1 MPAPE
6 TPERTDPVED
16 RVVAEML
23 AAIAYGE
30 RLGAKRAQ
38 DAVRLAPDARS
49 ASLQQHIADRERQN
63 SDLVEARLGEVG
75 GEGMIDRYQP
85 FLDAF
90 FEHTEP
96 TDWVEAQTFHY

>member
-1 MPAPE
+1 MVQGE
-6 TPERTDPVED
+6 TTDGT
-16 RVVAEML
+16 VVAEVI

-63 SDLVEARLGEVG
+63 SDRVEARLGEAG
-75 GEGMIDRYQP
+75 GEGRIDRYQP
-85 FLDAF
+85 FRDAF

-96 TDWVEAQTFHY
+96 TDCVEAQPFHRVGEA